1 MTELVQHVVIG
12 KTHGAHEYVGVD
24 LSRFINTNVEKIV
37 FIGFKFQPCSTVGN
51 HAGVVCTAPVFI
63 HFIFEID
70 TRTAHDLVHD
80 HAFRAINDE
89 RSTFSH
95 QWQFAYEYFLLFD
108 FTRFLINK
116 TTGDIHL
123 GCKRRITTLGLFH
136 IVARTLKS
144 VFTTDE
150 VQLKLAGVVGYWREA
165 FKLLNQTFI

>member
-1 MTELVQHVVIG
+1 MTELVQYVVIG

-37 FIGFKFQPCSTVGN
+37 FIGFKFQPCPTIGN
-51 HAGVVCTAPVFI
+51 HTCVVCTTTIFV
-63 HFIFEID
+63 HFILEID
-70 TRTAHDLVHD
+70 TRTAHNLVHD

-123 GCKRRITTLGLFH
+123 RGKRRITALGLFH
-136 IVARTLKS
+136 IVARTLES
-144 VFTTDE
+144 IFTTNE
-150 VQLKLAGVVGYWREA
+150 MQLKLAGVVGNWREA
-165 FKLLNQTFI
+165 F